1 MSLEKLKNKFMEAYG
16 GRKTEFT
23 PFEENER
30 FPHEKLSSALKLEST
45 SIFYFISMTCSTCMR
60 LIPEL
65 ARFNGTKRF
74 ILVTDGDAEETE
86 DMREYFGFDFPIYS
100 FLDDYDVQFN
110 VPITPFIYVVDAD
123 GRVLEY
129 GNGEQL
135 DQVAHLLSNEG
146 VSHAK

>member
-1 MSLEKLKNKFMEAYG
+1 MSLEKLKSKFMEAYG

-23 PFEENER
+23 PFDENER
-30 FPHEKLSSALKLEST
+30 FPYEKLSPTPKLEST

-65 ARFNGTKRF
+65 ARFNGNHRF
-74 ILVTDGDAEETE
+74 ILVTDGDLEETE

-100 FLDDYDVQFN
+100 FLEDYDDHFN
-110 VPITPFIYVVDAD
+110 VPVTPFVYVVNTD
-123 GRVLEY
+123 GQVLEY

-135 DQVAHLLSNEG
+135 DQIAQALNSEG
-146 VSHAK
+146 DRNA